1 MEEIMSKFM
10 SELAKRN
17 KEKSNVIKEIQAST
31 NASIRKQGAS
41 IKTLE
46 IQIGEISKVLQ
57 ERGFGSLPGST
68 EANPRDH
75 VKSISTTIEADTNP
89 ICRIGLSQ
97 YAVSTSQNCKLMY
110 KTRQMTIP
118 FLSRLKDYYSE
129 EEKGKYGPHFMEANS
144 YGASHIDNTMPRKE
158 KNPKSFTL
166 PCYINNVCFDNAL
179 ADLGASVSVMPL
191 LTYLNS
197 DMDAYHDEVMGDVIF
212 GESFF
217 REVGINVRQF
227 EGMITI
233 YKGNDEV
240 TYQMVRSHPKFKHY
254 TNVQCNKIPSLLKAS
269 DDDKMNGISHSK
281 S

>member
-1 MEEIMSKFM
+1 
-10 SELAKRN
+10 
-17 KEKSNVIKEIQAST
+17 
-31 NASIRKQGAS
+31 
-41 IKTLE
+41 
-46 IQIGEISKVLQ
+46 
-57 ERGFGSLPGST
+57 
-68 EANPRDH
+68 
-75 VKSISTTIEADTNP
+75 
-89 ICRIGLSQ
+89 
-97 YAVSTSQNCKLMY
+97 
-110 KTRQMTIP
+110 MTIP
-118 FLSRLKDYYSE
+118 FPSRLKDYYSE
-129 EEKGKYGPHFMEANS
+129 EEKGNYGPHFMEANS

-197 DMDAYHDEVMGDVIF
+197 GLGKLAHTKLTVELADKTMKYPKRIAENVLVDMDAYRDEVMGDVIF

-217 REVGINVRQF
+217 REFRINVRQF

-240 TYQMVRSHPKFKHY
+240 TYQMVRSHPDFKHY

-269 DDDKMNGISHSK
+269 DDDKMNEISHSK